1 MAVTNITKN
10 TKVSFAYVPKDVE
23 FKNPSDNIIYFIADQ
38 QKIYLDGVYYG
49 YADGD
54 FSLNSIIDKG
64 NGNAITGLTAEGKTI
79 TATRNLTFAT
89 QEEMNLLNSSLSGSL
104 SSLTEQIQGL
114 QGAFIYIGT
123 IDKLTSEVTNDLLRA
138 RIQVLQGR
146 APKQGDV
153 LVDKNNIEWY
163 YNGTDWNEYGPGE
176 IGIAS
181 SNNFGLI
188 RTNYQDN
195 NKNYGIKVDAQGDA
209 YVNVPWKNDNT
220 TYSEA
225 TTSTLGLVKLGTS
238 KLGVLS
244 TPAATTILNRYYPVG
259 LDKDSKLVV
268 NVPWTDNIT
277 YTAED
282 GIKLDGTIFK
292 HTNNVTASNAGPSAN
307 ASPGYG
313 GTFTVPYI
321 VYDKHGHITSKT
333 NRTITLPAAQ
343 TIPNLSGGASAA
355 TGKYVSAVT
364 VSGHTVTVTQESLP
378 TLIESAN
385 KLNTAR
391 DIKIGN
397 KSRSFNGTAPLTY
410 TLDEIFDVNSP
421 GVLER
426 NSSGAYQTSN
436 NYVKGGY
443 GTGNNFY
450 IDGIHQIMFTD
461 DSNPW
466 HSSSER
472 NVIYAK
478 IKEINQEEF
487 REYLVL
493 GGRDGIILENNAG
506 SNHAEYKYEPNLNLI
521 NRKTLI
527 HKGYVDDAISNAFD
541 LYLNWTVIS

>member
-1 MAVTNITKN
+1 MAITNSTKI
-10 TKVSFAYVPKDVE
+10 SFTYVPKDVE

-188 RTNYQDN
+188 RTNYQDK

-244 TPAATTILNRYYPVG
+244 TPAATTISNRYYPVG

-307 ASPGYG
+307 ASPDYD

-321 VYDKHGHITSKT
+321 VYDKHGHITSKI

-355 TGKYVSAVT
+355 TGKYVSGVT
-364 VSGHTVTVTQESLP
+364 VSGHAVTVTQESLP

-385 KLNTAR
+385 KLNIAR
-391 DIKIGN
+391 NIKIGEQ
-397 KSRSFNGTAPLTY
+397 SLSFDGTASLVY
-410 TLDEIFDVNSP
+410 NLNDIFNFDNSEH
-421 GVLER
+421 GIVKKFG
-426 NSSGAYQTSN
+426 SG
-436 NYVKGGY
+436 GGY
-443 GTGNNFY
+443 FIDSSFY
-450 IDGIHQIMFTD
+450 LRGLR
-461 DSNPW
+461 DSSDRITLGLN
-466 HSSSER
+466 SQE
-472 NVIYAK
+472 Y
-478 IKEINQEEF
+478 IKEIFFKNSRYSSEYNKIWIDEDQELNETLN
-487 REYLVL
+487 LV
-493 GGRDGIILENNAG
+493 GDNGIIFHTGAYYNNANIYI
-506 SNHAEYKYEPNLNLI
+506 SNNAQL
-521 NRKTLI
+521 T
-527 HKGYVDDAISNAFD
+527 HKKYVDDKVSSES
-541 LYLNWTVIS
+541 LKWTVVS